1 MSANV
6 RSLDMLPTG
15 ERCRVADLISTGS
28 DRRRMLD
35 LGIVPGTEIEAVLKS
50 PSGGVA
56 AYLIRG
62 ALIAIRREDAVNIII
77 EGLFE

>member
-1 MSANV
+1 MSVNI
-6 RSLDMLPTG
+6 RSLAELPTG
-15 ERCRVADLISTGS
+15 ERCFVSGLTSKGA

-50 PSGGVA
+50 PSGGVT

-62 ALIAIRREDAVNIII
+62 ALIAIRQEDALNIII
-77 EGLFE
+77 E

>member
-6 RSLDMLPTG
+6 RSLADLPIG
-15 ERCRVADLISTGS
+15 ERSHVAELNSTGTN
-28 DRRRMLD
+28 RRRMLD
-35 LGIVPGTEIEAVLKS
+35 LGLVPGTEIEAVLKS

-62 ALIAIRREDAVNIII
+62 ALIAIRREDAENIII
-77 EGLFE
+77 L

>member
-1 MSANV
+1 MSANM
-6 RSLDMLPTG
+6 RSLAELPTG
-15 ERCRVADLISTGS
+15 ERCFVADLTSTGA

-35 LGIVPGTEIEAVLKS
+35 LGIVPNTEIEAVLKS
-50 PSGGVA
+50 PSGGVT

-77 EGLFE
+77 K